1 MAAANVSGVIG
12 IQGDRDVEDD
22 FPKLE
27 GTCAYRS
34 TTTFGAMIRAV
45 SGSRD
50 WSVIGHRQL
59 DGCGREKVEAG
70 RSKRTQVRAN
80 S

>member
-12 IQGDRDVEDD
+12 IHGDRDVEDD

-50 WSVIGHRQL
+50 
-59 DGCGREKVEAG
+59 
-70 RSKRTQVRAN
+70 
-80 S
+80 